1 MNTESEKTIQRVRIL
16 FVNGYLSS
24 GMFPAGEKYW
34 NRNFVSGALEYFN
47 SSLESVFIRYNPVF
61 STPFSRFVNG
71 IGYVKQK
78 ITLLTGNMEKDSDHF
93 VLIAHSMGTAYA
105 EGIAE
110 GLRRN
115 GWNVDYLLSLN
126 AFQFGLVKPYCTPT
140 KIIDYRNTDDL
151 LSPDCNVMGAYLQI
165 REKSVPYKGN
175 AHIYPVWGCG
185 KKFWSKLPPRDTLT
199 ETRLA

>member
-1 MNTESEKTIQRVRIL
+1 VKNTGIEISFPVLWNISTALLNLFLSDIIL
-16 FVNGYLSS
+16 
-24 GMFPAGEKYW
+24 
-34 NRNFVSGALEYFN
+34 YF
-47 SSLESVFIRYNPVF
+47 LHR
-61 STPFSRFVNG
+61 SRFVNG

-175 AHIYPVWGCG
+175 AHIYPVWGAG
-185 KKFWSKLPPRDTLT
+185 KNFWSKLPPRDTLT
-199 ETRLA
+199 EIRLA